1 MKQFIVRIL
10 NLIFGL
16 FLYALGVVLSIRAN
30 IGYAPWDVF
39 HAGLAQKT
47 GMSIGIASILTGIVV
62 VGIVLVLG
70 EKIGLGTILNM
81 ILIGVFIDL
90 ILMSEII
97 PKQERFI
104 FGLLMLIIGLFVISL
119 GSYFYIK
126 AAFGAGPRDSLMVV
140 LNRKTKLPVGVCR
153 STIELTVTIIG
164 WFLGGMAGIGT
175 VISVIAIGF
184 FVQLTFYL
192 LKFVPSA
199 VKHETLHRTYKNL
212 IELHANVCKKNT
224 PKGGF

>member
-1 MKQFIVRIL
+1 VKQFIARIL

-16 FLYALGVVLSIRAN
+16 FLYALGIVITIRAN
-30 IGYAPWDVF
+30 IGYSPWDVF
-39 HAGLAQKT
+39 HTGLAQKT
-47 GMSIGIASILTGIVV
+47 GISIGTASILTGMVI

-70 EKIGLGTILNM
+70 EKIGLGTLLNM

-90 ILMSEII
+90 IFMSDLI
-97 PKQERFI
+97 PKQEKMV
-104 FGLLMLIIGLFVISL
+104 FGLLMLVIGLFVISV

-153 STIELTVTIIG
+153 SVIELVVTIIG
-164 WFLGGMAGIGT
+164 WILGGMVGIGT
-175 VISVIAIGF
+175 VISAIAIGF
-184 FVQLTFYL
+184 FIQFTFAL

-199 VKHETLHRTYKNL
+199 VEHETLHQTYKNV
-212 IELHANVCKKNT
+212 IGIV
-224 PKGGF
+224 KGK